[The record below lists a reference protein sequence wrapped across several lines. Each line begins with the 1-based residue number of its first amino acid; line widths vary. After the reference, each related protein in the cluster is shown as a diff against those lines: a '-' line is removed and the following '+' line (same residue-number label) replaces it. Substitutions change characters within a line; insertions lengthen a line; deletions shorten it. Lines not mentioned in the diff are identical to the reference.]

1 LQLALEQLSGLG
13 SGPATVADDT
23 GVISLTVGDDTAA
36 VVEALGRLDRAGLD
50 LRDLSLRKPTLDDV
64 FLTLTGHTT
73 QVEEPEPAPAGRGR
87 RRRKQGDLE

>member
-1 LQLALEQLSGLG
+1 
-13 SGPATVADDT
+13 VADDT

-73 QVEEPEPAPAGRGR
+73 QVEEPEHAPAGRGR